1 MVCLGNQTDLTPALS
16 LHWKP
21 ALPDDLISEARMRA
35 ALQSRSPASYEG
47 HAPRSRQRFVQ
58 DGQVPVVVLNPR
70 HHRVDKDRTAAAEL
84 ERAIAFEREVRKAAE
99 TGLKQA
105 EETIRQLQT
114 RLAHAELARVE
125 AASVMPAPVVEAVL
139 KKKVPPTK
147 PQVKRAKPTLA
158 EDEPVEWW
166 TPGWRERL
174 REAE

>member
-1 MVCLGNQTDLTPALS
+1 M
-16 LHWKP
+16 
-21 ALPDDLISEARMRA
+21 PDDLISEARMRA

-47 HAPRSRQRFVQ
+47 HAPRNRQRFVQ

-70 HHRVDKDRTAAAEL
+70 HHHVDKDRTAAAEL
-84 ERAIAFEREVRKAAE
+84 ERAIAFEREVRQAAE
-99 TGLKQA
+99 TRLKQA

-125 AASVMPAPVVEAVL
+125 AASVISAPVVDAVL
-139 KKKVPPTK
+139 EKTVPPTK
-147 PQVKRAKPTLA
+147 QQVKRAKPTLA
-158 EDEPVEWW
+158 QDKPVEWW

>member
-1 MVCLGNQTDLTPALS
+1 M
-16 LHWKP
+16 
-21 ALPDDLISEARMRA
+21 PDDLISEARMRA

-70 HHRVDKDRTAAAEL
+70 YHRVDKDRTAAAEL

-125 AASVMPAPVVEAVL
+125 AASVMPAPVVETVL

-174 REAE
+174 REAG